1 MASVTLIALSVC
13 SVIIFPLIAQPLSLG
28 LRIIIATLFLC
39 MRSAI
44 ILSRWYAYILFL
56 IYVGGLL
63 VIFAYVAALSPN
75 ILFSSI
81 SSGLF
86 FCMLIVP
93 VIIIIYNYNFVDPNK
108 LEVLNDWLEIK
119 KLKTYGVELAS
130 PYYISILVS
139 LGLILLINLVV
150 VVKICYYQHASLRP
164 FKQQYAYSN
173 SKNSSCIKSDERCI
187 GRSSCTF

>member
-1 MASVTLIALSVC
+1 MASITLIAFSVC
-13 SVIIFPLIAQPLSLG
+13 SVIIFPLMAQPLSLG

-39 MRSAI
+39 ISSAMM
-44 ILSRWYAYILFL
+44 LSSWYAYILFL

-63 VIFAYVAALSPN
+63 VMFAYVAALSPN
-75 ILFSSI
+75 ILFSRMR
-81 SSGLF
+81 SGLF
-86 FCMLIVP
+86 FCLLIIP
-93 VIIIIYNYNFVDPNK
+93 VIVIIYNYNFVDSRK
-108 LEVLNDWLEIK
+108 LELFNRWLEIK

-173 SKNSSCIKSDERCI
+173 SKNSSCIKNGEWGVS
-187 GRSSCTF
+187 RSSCPF